1 MACLGQQGL
10 AHSSISTYLSGIRQ
24 VQIFHGF
31 GDPYLDQMVCLHQV
45 LKGVKVEAGKEG
57 KAPRARLP
65 ITPAI
70 LRKLRAVWLH
80 SEPLFN
86 STMLWAAST
95 VTFFSFYRSGETTIE
110 TTYDPNTHLS
120 ISDLATDNAQNPCYI
135 LKNQTLQ
142 DRPKKERNHSGIRKD
157 W

>member
-1 MACLGQQGL
+1 MDIHQLDGAVRRYFTAALANSTRKTMQQQSVAIYLNFCKDFNLKPLPVFENTLCYFVACLGQQGL

-24 VQIFHGF
+24 VQISHGF

-70 LRKLRAVWLH
+70 L
-80 SEPLFN
+80 
-86 STMLWAAST
+86 
-95 VTFFSFYRSGETTIE
+95 
-110 TTYDPNTHLS
+110 
-120 ISDLATDNAQNPCYI
+120 
-135 LKNQTLQ
+135 
-142 DRPKKERNHSGIRKD
+142 
-157 W
+157 